1 MTLHIASQW
10 CARPGHAEGRS
21 PVKSY
26 SYRERDYAFGQMILT
41 LRTHIGLTQ
50 EGLGERLGVSRRAV
64 AHWEAGLNYP
74 DNEHLQQ
81 LIALG
86 VQQRIFPA
94 GQEAEEIRALWLAA
108 HQKVLL
114 DEAWL
119 ASLLGGRRPALTLL
133 HPERQEAARPA
144 ELPSTAQLPPTPL
157 LDWGEALDVPSFY
170 GREADLA
177 TLLHWVVEEGCRL
190 VSVLGLGGIGKSALV
205 TRAMRELA
213 SHFEVVLFRSLR
225 DAPSCEALL
234 SSCLAVLAPEAQDV
248 LHESLERR
256 LSRLLAELRSLRV
269 LLVLDNLEV
278 LLEEGEALGQLRPGY
293 EGYGQLLEQVGHTGH
308 QSCLL
313 LTSREHPAALRALE
327 GRRALVR
334 SLRLAGLSASACA
347 QLLGEHDL
355 VGSPEE
361 YARLAALYAG
371 NPLALSIV
379 AETIADLF
387 GGAITP
393 FLAAGTILFGSI
405 TALLSEQW
413 ERLSALEQTL
423 LWWLAILREPV
434 TLSEMQAV
442 LVAPRAHAQI
452 LEAVDG
458 LRRRSLIERGQRGGS
473 FTLQSVVLEDVT
485 GRLVRTASQ
494 EIMQGRLQ
502 LLREQS
508 LSQAQAKDY
517 VRQSQERL
525 LVAPVLSRLESVHR
539 GRAEVEGRLRSLLS
553 EVRSW
558 AEDTQGYAPAN
569 LVALLRVL
577 RGHLR
582 GLDLSR
588 LVLRGVH
595 LQGVEMQ
602 DASLSGSLIQQS
614 VFTETFDAI
623 WAVTVS
629 RSGQYWAA
637 AGRRGEVRLWREFG
651 QTLHLTWQAHT
662 DIVMALAFSPDERRL
677 ASGSF
682 DGSVK
687 LWDVE
692 SRALLWSGRHP
703 KSTLCLALAPDG
715 QQFASGGG
723 DGTVRCWEAQQG
735 IPVQELPH
743 PGAVFALAWS
753 QDGRWLA
760 SGDTMGT
767 IRLWQRQP
775 SGPARLWQALE
786 AHRNWVRGLA
796 FAPDGRLLAS
806 ASWDS
811 SVKLWEWEEAGRLR
825 LHQTLVG
832 HTGQVNCV
840 AWSPDGS
847 TLASGSND
855 HTIRL
860 WEAQEGRTRLVLS
873 GHSGVVEG
881 LAFTPNGGSLLSGGE
896 DGTLRL
902 WDVERGEPLRVLQGY
917 TAALN
922 DLDWRPDGTAIASAC
937 SDSEVILWQVKDL
950 GGGRPP
956 ELLHG
961 HAWSVCGIGWRPDGG
976 VLASSGWENAIRLW
990 DGATGRPL
998 QIIRDLDHPDTPFW
1012 GLAWSPDGTRL
1023 VGGGDDG
1030 HVYMWDAADG
1040 RLLLQL
1046 AGHQGAVMSIAFS
1059 PDGTRLATS
1068 SGLGDSGQLLVWDA
1082 SSGAR
1087 VRDVGG
1093 HPAVATAVTWS
1104 PSGEQLVSGGSDGRL
1119 RWWQLQSGE
1128 CMRMREAHLGTV
1140 QALKV
1145 SPDGS
1150 TLASCGDDGAIR
1162 LWDLQSGELLRTL
1175 RRDRPYERLNI
1186 TGIRGLSDAQKAS
1199 LHALGAVEGTSG
1211 GG

>member
-1 MTLHIASQW
+1 MHELTDHLTLLNSV
-10 CARPGHAEGRS
+10 PVGHAEGRR
-21 PVKSY
+21 PVKKSSY
-26 SYRERDYAFGQMILT
+26 GERDYAFGQLVLG
-41 LRTHIGLTQ
+41 LRTSIGLTQ
-50 EGLGERLGVSRRAV
+50 AGLARYLSISRQAAV
-64 AHWEAGLNYP
+64 GWEAGSSYP
-74 DNEHLQQ
+74 KATHLKA
-81 LIALG
+81 LIALA
-86 VQQRIFPA
+86 VQEQVFPV
-94 GQEAEEIRALWLAA
+94 GHEEEEIRALWKAA

-114 DEAWL
+114 DETWL
-119 ASLLGGRRPALTLL
+119 SVLLSQPPAPSAQVAVEQNGGAQVGSTPTASQTGLALVSPPGQRPSPAGPRAL
-133 HPERQEAARPA
+133 RAEAF
-144 ELPSTAQLPPTPL
+144 SGPL
-157 LDWGEALDVPSFY
+157 LDWGDAPDVPSFF
-170 GREADLA
+170 GRQGELA
-177 TLLHWVVEEGCRL
+177 TLSEWVVQDHCRV

-205 TRAMRELA
+205 ARAMRALA
-213 SHFEVVLFRSLR
+213 SHFDVVLFRSLR
-225 DAPSCEALL
+225 DAPAPSALL
-234 SSCLAVLAPEAQDV
+234 SSCLAVLSPEAQDF

-256 LSRLLAELRSLRV
+256 LSRLLVELRRRRV
-269 LLVLDNLEV
+269 LLVLDNLEA

-334 SLRLAGLSASACA
+334 SLRLSGLEASACA
-347 QLLGEHDL
+347 QLLGEHEL

-387 GGAITP
+387 GGAISS
-393 FLAAGTILFGSI
+393 FLSAGTILFGSI
-405 TALLSEQW
+405 THLLQEQW

-434 TLSEMQAV
+434 TLEELLEV
-442 LVAPRAHAQI
+442 LVARLSPAQI

-458 LRRRSLIERGQRGGS
+458 LRRRSLIERGQRAGS

-494 EIMQGRLQ
+494 EIVHERLQ
-502 LLREQS
+502 LLREES
-508 LSQAQAKDY
+508 LSHAQAKDY

-595 LQGVEMQ
+595 LEGVELQ
-602 DASLSGSLIQQS
+602 DASASGSRIHQLG
-614 VFTETFDAI
+614 FTETFDAI

-715 QQFASGGG
+715 QQVASGGG

-753 QDGRWLA
+753 PDGRWLA

-775 SGPARLWQALE
+775 SGPARLWQAL
-786 AHRNWVRGLA
+786 
-796 FAPDGRLLAS
+796 
-806 ASWDS
+806 
-811 SVKLWEWEEAGRLR
+811 
-825 LHQTLVG
+825 
-832 HTGQVNCV
+832 
-840 AWSPDGS
+840 
-847 TLASGSND
+847 
-855 HTIRL
+855 
-860 WEAQEGRTRLVLS
+860 
-873 GHSGVVEG
+873 
-881 LAFTPNGGSLLSGGE
+881 
-896 DGTLRL
+896 
-902 WDVERGEPLRVLQGY
+902 
-917 TAALN
+917 
-922 DLDWRPDGTAIASAC
+922 
-937 SDSEVILWQVKDL
+937 
-950 GGGRPP
+950 
-956 ELLHG
+956 
-961 HAWSVCGIGWRPDGG
+961 
-976 VLASSGWENAIRLW
+976 
-990 DGATGRPL
+990 
-998 QIIRDLDHPDTPFW
+998 
-1012 GLAWSPDGTRL
+1012 
-1023 VGGGDDG
+1023 
-1030 HVYMWDAADG
+1030 
-1040 RLLLQL
+1040 
-1046 AGHQGAVMSIAFS
+1046 
-1059 PDGTRLATS
+1059 
-1068 SGLGDSGQLLVWDA
+1068 
-1082 SSGAR
+1082 
-1087 VRDVGG
+1087 
-1093 HPAVATAVTWS
+1093 
-1104 PSGEQLVSGGSDGRL
+1104 
-1119 RWWQLQSGE
+1119 
-1128 CMRMREAHLGTV
+1128 
-1140 QALKV
+1140 
-1145 SPDGS
+1145 
-1150 TLASCGDDGAIR
+1150 
-1162 LWDLQSGELLRTL
+1162 
-1175 RRDRPYERLNI
+1175 
-1186 TGIRGLSDAQKAS
+1186 
-1199 LHALGAVEGTSG
+1199 
-1211 GG
+1211 